1 MVGPGLFLA
10 LALLVPGARAETPVG
25 LDAQGVNPLSAVDN
39 RLGLDVRDE
48 LGRPV
53 SGQLVLAQLKSAAA
67 ERAAVTSYASRLP
80 RARLIL
86 PALELAAGCG
96 IWLSQLADALPAARA
111 LASLPTSRPKVSAL
125 LLVLLGC
132 VLASAAS
139 GLGPRSQ
146 RLSLFF
152 CTCRREVLRC

>member
-1 MVGPGLFLA
+1 MGPGLFIV
-10 LALLVPGARAETPVG
+10 LALLATGASAEAPVG
-25 LDAQGVNPLSAVDN
+25 LDAKGVNPMSAVDN

-53 SGQLVLAQLKSAAA
+53 SGQLVLEQLKAASAARSA
-67 ERAAVTSYASRLP
+67 ENAYASRLP
-80 RARLIL
+80 RARFIL
-86 PALELAAGCG
+86 PALEMAAGCG
-96 IWLSQLADALPAARA
+96 AWLVQLAEALPTATA
-111 LASLPTSRPKVSAL
+111 LASLLTPGPKVSAL
-125 LLVLLGC
+125 FLIALGC

-146 RLSLFF
+146 QLSLFF

>member
-1 MVGPGLFLA
+1 MVGPGLFFA
-10 LALLVPGARAETPVG
+10 LALLVSGARAEAPVG

-53 SGQLVLAQLKSAAA
+53 SGRLVLDQLKAAQAARSAENAF
-67 ERAAVTSYASRLP
+67 ASRLP
-80 RARLIL
+80 RARFIL
-86 PALELAAGCG
+86 PALEAAAGRG
-96 IWLSQLADALPAARA
+96 TWLVQLIEALPSAMA
-111 LASLPTSRPKVSAL
+111 LASLPTPRPKVSAL

-132 VLASAAS
+132 VLASAGS

-146 RLSLFF
+146 RLSVFF
-152 CTCRREVLRC
+152 CTRRREILRC